1 MYVPPAFRQ
10 DAPADLHATIRAY
23 PFATLVSV
31 VDGAPSA
38 THVPL
43 LLDAERGPHGTLVG
57 HVARANPHAGLFD
70 GRSRALA
77 IFHGPH
83 AYVSPRWY
91 AGGPNVPTWN
101 YVVVHASGVLR
112 PIEEPERVRGLLART
127 AAVFE
132 AGAEAPWSPEREPV
146 EYVERLAR
154 AIVAFELPI
163 DELVGK
169 RKLSQ
174 NKRASDRTGV
184 VAGLT
189 ALDEPDGVAIAQLMA
204 ALDVPSGAAEPAA

>member
-1 MYVPPAFRQ
+1 MYLPPAFRS
-10 DAPADLHATIRAY
+10 DDPAELHATIRAH

-43 LLDAERGPHGTLVG
+43 LLDAERGPRGTLVG
-57 HVARANPHAGLFD
+57 HVARANPHAGAFD

-101 YVVVHASGVLR
+101 YVVVHARGVLR
-112 PIEEPERVRGLLART
+112 PIDEPERVRALLART

-132 AGAEAPWSPEREPV
+132 AGADPPWSPEREPLD
-146 EYVERLAR
+146 YLERLAR
-154 AIVAFELPI
+154 AIVAFELEVE
-163 DELVGK
+163 ELVGK

-174 NKRASDRTGV
+174 NKRAADRAGV

-189 ALDEPDGVAIAQLMA
+189 ALNEPGGVAVARLMA
-204 ALDVPSGAAEPAA
+204 PLDAPGGAAESAG